1 LFNIN
6 EAGETMKKTMIA
18 VLCACCA
25 IGLAGLSGCD
35 SLKNIGKKQKKA
47 EAAVERIK
55 VDVAVDTARNRT
67 LYQERKLLGTLSA
80 YRETDLAPLSMGAVR
95 VRYLPVKIGDYVSQG
110 QIVAKMDDAQ
120 FVQADAQF
128 ASLKS
133 QYERSKA
140 LYEASALSKAQFEGV
155 EAQYT
160 SMKRQMETMEE
171 NTVLKAPF
179 SGLITAKSVEEG
191 ELYSTPMTPGASKGL
206 LRITQLNP
214 LKIDLD
220 VDDQTVQYVKKG
232 MQVQLTVDNA
242 KDSVPIFG
250 KVDWVNPVANS
261 MSRTFGV
268 RIIVQNTDR
277 KLLPGYFAEVHILM
291 GKKDNCISV
300 PRSAIVDDRVF
311 VLQSGLA
318 LAKKVQVGILTENYA
333 EIASGLKD
341 GDLIVIS
348 GNKALPDSAEVNV
361 IK

>member
-1 LFNIN
+1 MI
-6 EAGETMKKTMIA
+6 KTKTSIA
-18 VLCACCA
+18 LTCACCA
-25 IGLAGLSGCD
+25 LLLSGLYGCD
-35 SLKNIGKKQKKA
+35 SLKNFGKKQKKA
-47 EAAVERIK
+47 EAVAERIK
-55 VDVAVDTARNRT
+55 VDVTVDTVRHRT

-110 QIVAKMDDAQ
+110 QIVAKLDDMQFVSLDAQ
-120 FVQADAQF
+120 FQ
-128 ASLKS
+128 SLKS
-133 QYERSKA
+133 NYERSKA
-140 LYEASALSKAQFEGV
+140 LYEANALSKAQFEGV

-160 SMKRQMETMEE
+160 SMKRQMENQEE

-179 SGLITAKSVEEG
+179 SGVITAKSVEEG
-191 ELYSTPMTPGASKGL
+191 ELYSTPMTPGAAKGL

-242 KDSVPIFG
+242 ADSVPIYG

-268 RIIVQNTDR
+268 RIIVQNPNR
-277 KLLPGYFAEVHILM
+277 KLLPGYFAEVHILL
-291 GKKDNCISV
+291 GKKDNCLSV
-300 PRSAIVDDRVF
+300 PRSAVVEDRVF
-311 VLQSGLA
+311 TLKGSLA
-318 LAKKVQVGILTENYA
+318 LAKKVEVGILTDKEV
-333 EIASGLKD
+333 EIVSGLNE
-341 GDLIVIS
+341 GDVVLVS
-348 GNKALPDSAEVNV
+348 GNKALPDSAVVNV